1 MEDVNFPLD
10 QGQVSSALRGIQ
22 EARNESSRPRRS
34 EEEDVRNSDQAS
46 NDEEAEQTAR
56 AERTVI
62 REDRVDAAEQTRQ
75 QDQNVED
82 DFAEGQE
89 EDVQNP
95 TTAKDEEGVAR
106 ENLRPLEA
114 AQESGGNPR
123 GGAPSAAERV
133 TDGFRSGNDVAD
145 PDRIDEFQ
153 SASRVDSVQEGAE
166 RANEEATSVEP
177 ENPGRPLEDSPS
189 IRDVTEGGGAGIQ
202 GREGLE
208 ESFSSDPPSPEERSA
223 ESLEQRPDN
232 DAKVQQRV
240 QEARVAEEE
249 SRVKNE
255 PALETPEQS
264 IEQVEAPDEPLRE
277 AVDNNPLRGPRPSE
291 LREDDASAVETERG
305 QNISNLI

>member
-10 QGQVSSALRGIQ
+10 QGQVSSALRGLQ
-22 EARNESSRPRRS
+22 EARNESSRPRRPED
-34 EEEDVRNSDQAS
+34 EEVRNSEQAS

-62 REDRVDAAEQTRQ
+62 REDRVDATEQARQ

-114 AQESGGNPR
+114 AQEFGVDPR
-123 GGAPSAAERV
+123 GGIPSASERV
-133 TDGFRSGNDVAD
+133 TDGFRSGNEVTD

-166 RANEEATSVEP
+166 RANEEAVSVEP
-177 ENPGRPLEDSPS
+177 ENPSRSLEGSPS
-189 IRDVTEGGGAGIQ
+189 IRDVAEGGGAGLQ

-208 ESFSSDPPSPEERSA
+208 ESFNSDPPSPEERSA
-223 ESLEQRPDN
+223 ESLEQRPAN
-232 DAKVQQRV
+232 DAKIQQRI

-277 AVDNNPLRGPRPSE
+277 AVDNNPLRGPKPSE
-291 LREDDASAVETERG
+291 LRDEDASAVETERG